1 MVLSFRSLFRFKGI
15 GHMHEGFNGQVAFIT
30 GVAKPNGIGFATAK
44 ALAGEGVDICIT
56 DISPMVHERGEEL
69 KDSGAEVS
77 SYVTDLR
84 QLKSVKET
92 AAKVIERYG
101 KVDILCNIAGMV
113 ITGGGDEE
121 LATILDIAE
130 ADWDFAIDLNLKTTF
145 NAIKA
150 FLPYMVNNKYG
161 RIINCSSVTG
171 PLVSN
176 PGEAAYSAAKAG
188 IMGLTR
194 GLAIEVAKDGIVVNA
209 VGPGWITTDASLE
222 GERVGAKNTPVGR
235 GGTPDEVASV
245 FKFLASPEAS
255 YVIGQLIVVDGGNT
269 IQEYKGPSKYYY

>member
-1 MVLSFRSLFRFKGI
+1 
-15 GHMHEGFNGQVAFIT
+15 MHEGLINQVAFIT

-44 ALAGEGVDICIT
+44 ALAEEGVKICIT

-69 KDSGAEVS
+69 KTLGVDVT

-84 QLKSVKET
+84 QLSAVRET
-92 AAKVIERYG
+92 AGKVIEKYG

-113 ITGGGDEE
+113 ITGGADEE
-121 LATILDIAE
+121 LVTILNMDE
-130 ADWDFAIDLNLKTTF
+130 KDWDFTIDLNLKTTF
-145 NAIKA
+145 NVIKA
-150 FLPYMVNNKYG
+150 FLPCMVKNRYG
-161 RIINCSSVTG
+161 RIVNCSSVTG
-171 PLVSN
+171 PVVSN

-222 GERVGAKNTPVGR
+222 GELIGAQNTPVGR
-235 GGTPDEVASV
+235 GGTPDEVANV
-245 FKFLASPEAS
+245 FKFLASPGAA
-255 YVIGQLIVVDGGNT
+255 YVTGQLIVVDGGNT
-269 IQEYKGPSKYYY
+269 IQEYKGPSDKYY

>member
-1 MVLSFRSLFRFKGI
+1 
-15 GHMHEGFNGQVAFIT
+15 MHQGLVDQVAFIT

-44 ALAGEGVDICIT
+44 ALAEEGVKICIT

-69 KDSGAEVS
+69 KTIGVDVT

-84 QLKSVKET
+84 QLSAVKET
-92 AAKVIERYG
+92 AVAVIERYG

-113 ITGGGDEE
+113 VTGGDEE
-121 LATILDIAE
+121 ELVPILNLDE
-130 ADWDFAIDLNLKTTF
+130 RDWDFAIDLNLKTTF

-150 FLPYMVNNKYG
+150 FLPYMVNKKYG
-161 RIINCSSVTG
+161 RIVNCSSVTG
-171 PLVSN
+171 PVVSN

-222 GERVGAKNTPVGR
+222 GELIGGRNTPVGR
-235 GGTPDEVASV
+235 GGTPDEVAIV
-245 FKFLASPEAS
+245 FKFLASPDVA
-255 YVIGQLIVVDGGNT
+255 YVTGQLIVVDGGNT

>member
-1 MVLSFRSLFRFKGI
+1 
-15 GHMHEGFNGQVAFIT
+15 MHAGLINQVAFIT

-44 ALAGEGVDICIT
+44 ALAEEGVKICIT
-56 DISPMVHERGEEL
+56 DISPMVHERAEAL
-69 KDSGAEVS
+69 KTMGADVT

-84 QLKSVKET
+84 QLSAVKET
-92 AAKVIERYG
+92 AVKVIEKYG

-113 ITGGGDEE
+113 ITGGEDEQ
-121 LATILDIAE
+121 LVTILDLDEKA
-130 ADWDFAIDLNLKTTF
+130 WDFTIDLNLKTTF

-150 FLPYMVNNKYG
+150 FLPYMVKNKYG
-161 RIINCSSVTG
+161 RIVNCSSVTG
-171 PLVSN
+171 PVVSN

-194 GLAIEVAKDGIVVNA
+194 GLAIEVAKDGVIVNA

-222 GERVGAKNTPVGR
+222 GELIGAKNTPVGR
-235 GGTPDEVASV
+235 GGTPDEVANV
-245 FKFLASPEAS
+245 FKFLASPDAA
-255 YVIGQLIVVDGGNT
+255 YVTGQLIVVDGGNT

>member
-1 MVLSFRSLFRFKGI
+1 MY
-15 GHMHEGFNGQVAFIT
+15 EGLINQVAFIT

-44 ALAGEGVDICIT
+44 ALAEEGAKICIT
-56 DISPMVHERGEEL
+56 DISPMVYERGEEL
-69 KDSGAEVS
+69 KALGVDVT

-84 QLKSVKET
+84 QLSAVKET
-92 AAKVIERYG
+92 AVKAIEKYG

-113 ITGGGDEE
+113 ITGGDEE
-121 LATILDIAE
+121 ELVTILNIDE
-130 ADWDFAIDLNLKTTF
+130 KDWDFTIDLNLKTTF

-150 FLPYMVNNKYG
+150 FLPYMVKSKYG
-161 RIINCSSVTG
+161 RIVNCSSVTG
-171 PLVSN
+171 PVVSN

-194 GLAIEVAKDGIVVNA
+194 ALAIEVAKDGIVVNA

-222 GERVGAKNTPVGR
+222 GELIGAQNTPVGR

-245 FKFLASPEAS
+245 FKFLASPDAA
-255 YVIGQLIVVDGGNT
+255 YVTGQLIVVDGGNT
-269 IQEYKGPSKYYY
+269 IQEYKGPSDKYY

>member
-1 MVLSFRSLFRFKGI
+1 MHQGLF
-15 GHMHEGFNGQVAFIT
+15 NQVAFVT

-44 ALAGEGVDICIT
+44 ALAEEGVKICIA

-69 KDSGAEVS
+69 SILGVDVT

-84 QLKSVKET
+84 QLSAVKDI
-92 AAKVIERYG
+92 AVKVVEKYG

-113 ITGGGDEE
+113 ITGGEDEA
-121 LATILDIAE
+121 LVTVLDMDE
-130 ADWDFAIDLNLKTTF
+130 NEWDFSIELNLKTTF

-150 FLPYMVNNKYG
+150 FLPFMVKNKYG
-161 RIINCSSVTG
+161 RIVNCSSVTG
-171 PLVSN
+171 PVVSN

-194 GLAIEVAKDGIVVNA
+194 GLAIEVAKDGVVVNA

-222 GERVGAKNTPVGR
+222 GELIGAKNTPVGR
-235 GGTPDEVASV
+235 GGTPDEVANV
-245 FKFLASPEAS
+245 IKFLASPEAG
-255 YVIGQLIVVDGGNT
+255 YVIGQLVVVDGGNT
-269 IQEYKGPSKYYY
+269 IQEYKGPRKYYY

>member
-1 MVLSFRSLFRFKGI
+1 
-15 GHMHEGFNGQVAFIT
+15 MHEGLSKHVAFVT

-44 ALAGEGVDICIT
+44 ALAEEGVKICIS

-69 KDSGAEVS
+69 KTLEADVT

-84 QLKSVKET
+84 QLSAVKET
-92 AAKVIERYG
+92 AAKVIEKYG
-101 KVDILCNIAGMV
+101 KVHILCNIAGMV
-113 ITGGGDEE
+113 ITGGDDEE
-121 LATILDIAE
+121 LVTILNIE
-130 ADWDFAIDLNLKTTF
+130 EKEWDFSIDLNLKTTF

-150 FLPYMVNNKYG
+150 FLPYMVSNQYG
-161 RIINCSSVTG
+161 RIVNCSSVTG

-194 GLAIEVAKDGIVVNA
+194 GLAIEVAKDGIIVNA

-222 GERVGAKNTPVGR
+222 GERIGAKNTPVGR
-235 GGTPDEVASV
+235 GGTPDEVANV
-245 FKFLASPEAS
+245 FKFLASPDAA
-255 YVIGQLIVVDGGNT
+255 YVTGQLIVVDGGNT
-269 IQEYKGPSKYYY
+269 IQEYKGPRKHYY